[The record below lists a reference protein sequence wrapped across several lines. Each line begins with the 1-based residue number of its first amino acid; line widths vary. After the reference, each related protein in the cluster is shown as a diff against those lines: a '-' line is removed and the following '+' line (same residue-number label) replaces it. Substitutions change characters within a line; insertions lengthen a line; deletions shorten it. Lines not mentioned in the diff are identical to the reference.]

1 MYSYNTQNCE
11 GSNVI
16 PTKKR
21 PPAPLALALA
31 DLAYSGG
38 PQADFDPADYVI
50 AVKGVRVG

>member
-1 MYSYNTQNCE
+1 MYSYNTQNCQV
-11 GSNVI
+11 SNVI

-31 DLAYSGG
+31 DLAYSG

>member
-1 MYSYNTQNCE
+1 MYSYNTQNWQ

-16 PTKKR
+16 PTKNR

-31 DLAYSGG
+31 DLAYSG

-50 AVKGVRVG
+50 PLKGVRVG

>member
-1 MYSYNTQNCE
+1 MYSYNTQISQD
-11 GSNVI
+11 SNVL

-31 DLAYSGG
+31 DLAYSG

-50 AVKGVRVG
+50 PVKGVRVG